1 MTTVN
6 SPAAYTPEISA
17 DEGKFF
23 IDWEKKLN
31 NLTLPTGEGADK
43 KAAVFSDAEVTK
55 FTDSLGEKLKAKFFN
70 ASDLAFVAQSFD
82 NELASGKPNFATLE
96 KRLDLFGSSAPVV
109 PKPEANNGSTNV
121 EVTVNVGGR
130 PTTGSTTATNNSG
143 STLSPLASDVYGA
156 LKSMDAV
163 NYSLQRSIR
172 NGDINKYSIG
182 TMELPGA
189 WTKVATA
196 NVGARGI
203 LVGNAIT
210 QSQMNKAVIEA
221 LNKMLGEYQEELD
234 QAKEA

>member
-31 NLTLPTGEGADK
+31 ALTLPTGEGADK

-109 PKPEANNGSTNV
+109 PKPEANTGSSTNV
-121 EVTVNVGGR
+121 EVTVNVGGPR
-130 PTTGSTTATNNSG
+130 TTGSTTSNTKPSLSG
-143 STLSPLASDVYGA
+143 LSADIYGA
-156 LKSMDAV
+156 LKSMDDV
-163 NYSLQRSIR
+163 NSSLQRSIR

-182 TMELPGA
+182 TMEMPGA
-189 WTKVATA
+189 WTKVAIR

-203 LVGNAIT
+203 LVGNEIS
-210 QSQMNKAVIEA
+210 QSQMNKGVIEA
-221 LNKMLGEYQEELD
+221 LNKMLNDYQEELD
-234 QAKEA
+234 EAKDT